1 MYTKVSKGMATE
13 TLLGLVLLVVSA
25 LAEETSAPTLAPVTM
40 KQQPQYT
47 YLSYFTGLL
56 VMLAFVVAPVGMMA
70 YRNRNS
76 IVEFIKNR

>member
-1 MYTKVSKGMATE
+1 MVPCVLL
-13 TLLGLVLLVVSA
+13 TLLLFASSTYA
-25 LAEETSAPTLAPVTM
+25 QEADIS

-47 YLSYFTGLL
+47 FLSYFTGLL
-56 VMLAFVVAPVGMMA
+56 VMLAFVVTPVGMMA

>member
-1 MYTKVSKGMATE
+1 MATE